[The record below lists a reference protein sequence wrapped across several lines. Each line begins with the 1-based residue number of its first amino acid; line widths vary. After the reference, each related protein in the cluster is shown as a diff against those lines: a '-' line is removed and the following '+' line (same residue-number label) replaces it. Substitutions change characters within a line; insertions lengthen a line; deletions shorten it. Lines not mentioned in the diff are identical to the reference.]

1 MQKDRTFAF
10 FVLFAFFASLCV
22 QVEEVLMEI
31 CHGGS
36 AFALS
41 ECMCDGG
48 AIMNRACATVIV
60 WLVISLTLVGITPPI
75 AASTSQSQN
84 EESVNINTASAEE
97 LERLPGIGPALA
109 SRILE
114 HRQKHGP
121 FKRPQDIVIVRGM
134 SAKLYRRIAR
144 LIRI

>member
-1 MQKDRTFAF
+1 
-10 FVLFAFFASLCV
+10 
-22 QVEEVLMEI
+22 
-31 CHGGS
+31 
-36 AFALS
+36 
-41 ECMCDGG
+41 
-48 AIMNRACATVIV
+48 MNRACATVIV
-60 WLVISLTLVGITPPI
+60 WLVIVLLPFGITPPS
-75 AASTSQSQN
+75 AAWISQPQK

-109 SRILE
+109 SRIIE

-134 SAKLYRRIAR
+134 SAKLYRRIGR